1 MPVNLTVAR
10 CKVATMKSRY
20 QFCWLLILYLLELS
34 IVSSA
39 IDQAAERHIDDVDV
53 HFQEYHLEDD
63 FKPSEVLGPI
73 DGFQQSGP
81 IIIRGEDFSWSK
93 PKKPHWL
100 GGSSNFDDSGPRNVL
115 YRDDSVERSD
125 QLLTPLP
132 RRPHR
137 RVYSGS
143 RRRRPNRNRRRRKHR
158 HNQNRQSGS
167 KSCGPAGSDGVCR
180 NFMSCMFSGRRLDFQ
195 ADQGRNCD
203 DMFSVCCTK
212 WPSTFSSPSLTRKK
226 RKRNRPQKA
235 GRALFNGGSPPV
247 QTPNVIQ
254 YYTNPEKFGEISVN
268 SITSSGLPVP
278 HLDGSTNQ
286 WHTHSVVTSPDEENC
301 GLSKNAQ
308 RKIMGGLDAGY
319 GQFPWT
325 AHIKIRGPNIDKVC
339 GGTLVNMRW
348 IVTAGHCT
356 QYCQDVPHCVGE
368 ISQAG
373 NYSQPELNTP
383 SDLFIPKTNYKS
395 EANIQYKVIL
405 GEYDQ
410 LSQLEEYPPE
420 SYLVVEVVRHPEYRN
435 VMRYHYNGFLESE
448 PRFDVALLRLDRPVR
463 RAPNVA
469 PICLPPLNNYGRGS
483 ISPPGTLAT
492 VVGWGRLGR
501 DEDAP
506 HSNVLQA
513 VTVPVLDDNDC
524 AYQTGLGVYTDQ
536 MCAGG
541 SDVSRSACPGDSGGG
556 LQVRDVQR
564 QGRWTLVGVVS
575 NGPSTCGLQPVIF
588 HKIEET
594 LPWIVRTMRSR
605 VSHLP

>member
-1 MPVNLTVAR
+1 
-10 CKVATMKSRY
+10 
-20 QFCWLLILYLLELS
+20 
-34 IVSSA
+34 
-39 IDQAAERHIDDVDV
+39 
-53 HFQEYHLEDD
+53 
-63 FKPSEVLGPI
+63 
-73 DGFQQSGP
+73 
-81 IIIRGEDFSWSK
+81 
-93 PKKPHWL
+93 
-100 GGSSNFDDSGPRNVL
+100 
-115 YRDDSVERSD
+115 
-125 QLLTPLP
+125 
-132 RRPHR
+132 
-137 RVYSGS
+137 
-143 RRRRPNRNRRRRKHR
+143 
-158 HNQNRQSGS
+158 
-167 KSCGPAGSDGVCR
+167 
-180 NFMSCMFSGRRLDFQ
+180 MSCMFSGRRLDFQ

-203 DMFSVCCTK
+203 ELFSVCCTK
-212 WPSTFSSPSLTRKK
+212 WPSTFTGPSLTRNK

-235 GRALFNGGSPPV
+235 GRALFNGGSPPA

-254 YYTNPEKFGEISVN
+254 YYTNPEKFGEIPLN
-268 SITSSGLPVP
+268 SITSSGIPVP

-368 ISQAG
+368 ISQA
-373 NYSQPELNTP
+373 
-383 SDLFIPKTNYKS
+383 
-395 EANIQYKVIL
+395 NIQYKVIL

-448 PRFDVALLRLDRPVR
+448 PRFDIALLRLDRPVR
-463 RAPNVA
+463 RAPSVS

-506 HSNVLQA
+506 HSNILQA

-556 LQVRDVQR
+556 LQVRDGTR
-564 QGRWTLVGVVS
+564 EGRWTLVGVVS